1 MSYNLRHYLCL
12 LCIIKFCLVIG
23 LLSGCR
29 STAGYKA
36 DADKE
41 VYQIIDGK
49 WQAEHG
55 SKMNYIVD
63 DVAED
68 INKTDIDIIVPQ
80 SGTINIATAVA
91 IATRNNRDYQT
102 AKERLYLKALD
113 LTEIRHDFAKQWFGT
128 IDASYAREGGDEQN
142 DLDADESISSDIGVG
157 FSQLLA
163 DGALIST
170 SVAIDWLMFLTGDPD
185 TSLTSVLSASITQPL
200 LRGFGREIVQENL
213 TQAERDTLYQIRSF
227 NRFRQEF
234 VVSIITDYLRVLQ
247 SYDAVKNGE
256 NNYLRR
262 IESKERLEMEAQAGR
277 KKRFEVDQAQTDV
290 LRAKNSYVSALQ
302 TYEQQLDRIKIRL
315 ALPTDAN
322 IILDQ
327 SELSVLEKT
336 GVEEPEFALDI
347 VVETGLLLR
356 LDLANSRDRIND
368 AMRKIN
374 VAENNL
380 QAELNVFGGIDVP
393 SRGKTD
399 FDTLQFHRKD
409 VAIGLEADMPFDRK
423 KERNNYRKALIALE
437 QIRRAYDNDV
447 DSVKLEIRGAY
458 RQLVEASE
466 KYRISKNSLD
476 LARQRVESTTMLLQ
490 AGRVTTR
497 DLLESQNALIE
508 AENSLTGALIDHF
521 VAKLNFYKDIG
532 ILKIKPDGMFEVSQ
546 I

>member
-1 MSYNLRHYLCL
+1 VSYNLRHYLCL